1 MEEESL
7 HTIRKN
13 EKQTNMQ
20 FEEVSMQKNEKSRV
34 LLWVFGILQ
43 GILIGVGAVLPGIS
57 GGVLCVAFG
66 IYRPVMELLANPF
79 RCFRTHVPQL
89 FPVIVGGAAGF
100 LGVSNILAFFLQ
112 TYPDISVC
120 FFVGLIGGML
130 PCLMREAGEKG
141 RSAGSWISMAAAF
154 CVILAILTGVQAF
167 EVEVIPGTG
176 WYIFCGVCL
185 AMSVIVPG
193 MSFSTLLMP
202 LGLYTPFVAGL
213 GKLNPGILLPAGIG
227 AVLTVVLLAKGV
239 KRLFETQYSLAFHAV
254 VGIVIAATVMI
265 IPVKGMCVSPTVFF
279 SCIVSIAVGIVCALA
294 LDKFNSGFSK
304 EETAD

>member
-1 MEEESL
+1 MKKENKKRGIL
-7 HTIRKN
+7 
-13 EKQTNMQ
+13 
-20 FEEVSMQKNEKSRV
+20 FW
-34 LLWVFGILQ
+34 LFGILQ

-66 IYRPVMELLANPF
+66 IYRPVMELLADPF

-89 FPVIVGGAAGF
+89 FPVILGGAAGF

-112 TYPDISVC
+112 TYPEVSVC

-141 RSAGSWISMAAAF
+141 RSAGSWISMAAGF
-154 CVILAILTGVQAF
+154 FVILAILTGFQAF
-167 EVEVIPGTG
+167 RLEVIPGTG
-176 WYIFCGVCL
+176 WYVFCGVCL

-213 GKLNPGILLPAGIG
+213 GMLNPGILFPAGIG
-227 AVLTVVLLAKGV
+227 AVLTVILLAKAV
-239 KRLFETQYSLAFHAV
+239 KRLFEIQYSIAFHAV

-265 IPVKGMCVSPTVFF
+265 IPVRGMLASPGHLFR
-279 SCIVSIAVGIVCALA
+279 CLISIAVGIVCALV
-294 LDKFNSGFSK
+294 LDQLNSGFSK
-304 EETAD
+304 EETDIHMNVR